1 MSKQNCWEVK
11 KCGREQGG
19 VKSKELGVCPSA
31 VEMRL
36 NGSHGGKNAGRS
48 CWVVAGTLCGGQ
60 EQGSFAQ
67 KYHNCEKCDFY
78 RQVRQEEG
86 SKFTLSVMLIKKL
99 NSTLT
104 PLQNVFA
111 KNAATRSASSGKTL

>member
-1 MSKQNCWEVK
+1 MSKQNCWEFK

-19 VKSKELGVCPSA
+19 TKVKELGVCPTSI
-31 VEMRL
+31 ETKL
-36 NGSHGGKNAGRS
+36 HGSHEGKFAGRS

-78 RQVRQEEG
+78 RLVKQEEG
-86 SKFTLSVMLIKKL
+86 SRFTLSIVLINRMKQ
-99 NSTLT
+99 T
-104 PLQNVFA
+104 PAILRDLA
-111 KNAATRSASSGKTL
+111 KPHEKTRTV